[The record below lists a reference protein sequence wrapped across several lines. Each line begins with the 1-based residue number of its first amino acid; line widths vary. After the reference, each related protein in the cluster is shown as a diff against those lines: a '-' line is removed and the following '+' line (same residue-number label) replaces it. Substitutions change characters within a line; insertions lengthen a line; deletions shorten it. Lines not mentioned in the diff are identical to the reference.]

1 MEKYLGECNLNT
13 YFIYLNDIIVLFFH
27 LKNMFKYYKAQRKK
41 GICSGTKWKK
51 NTCFPN
57 NGIKPDP
64 DKIAKVVILLCPTN
78 PDEIRQ
84 FNWIQSKFY
93 QRLYKDR
100 RTFKQDDDTHFRKE
114 PKISKAVQSLKLKE
128 KPREFISITQ
138 ETIPGYPITRKHL
151 YFIH

>member
-1 MEKYLGECNLNT
+1 MTL
-13 YFIYLNDIIVLFFH
+13 LFFFFIWRTCSNTTKH
-27 LKNMFKYYKAQRKK
+27 NNEKK

-93 QRLYKDR
+93 QRLNKDR
-100 RTFKQDDDTHFRKE
+100 RTFKQDDETH
-114 PKISKAVQSLKLKE
+114 LKLKE
-128 KPREFISITQ
+128 KPGEFISITQ
-138 ETIPGYPITRKHL
+138 ETIPGFPITRKHL
-151 YFIH
+151 YFIHKFLC